1 MSKRIIS
8 FVLAMLI
15 VVSGVASASAVTDND
30 GLIELSVSSYSSD
43 YWSGDMANIISNR
56 FGNDYIQTTTN
67 DDGEIKTEQIKGTG
81 PYIIRSKVV
90 YNLGDRF
97 EISFNTNSDNQN
109 PNSNNRMVFEFG
121 NLTVAYFS
129 YGSHTDDNHGVAR
142 VYYGANILTLGGS
155 AISYNTASNK
165 LIGETGDIGIN
176 TKSYVIK
183 FDSGNFEFYCDNALA
198 FSIDAADFDSNYDF
212 TAVRPAVMVYK
223 RSSVWTNG
231 MYSSSL
237 NIKAEIDGNSVNSLI
252 GGMTVDSLTYNDIA
266 NVSALRNWYDALS
279 DVEKAK
285 VTDYNNLVALES
297 RAKELEAEHLNGLIA
312 AIDVSNLKLK
322 DKGTVVSYRNQ
333 YDALSDAQKLLV
345 TDYDNL
351 VAAEAEIVRLEILK
365 ADTDAANIVNA
376 EILAMGE
383 ITYKNYLAVKD
394 ARGSYEK
401 LTAQGKTL
409 VADYAVLTAA
419 EETVKNL
426 RKQVNYRLVNSMI
439 EALPDTVTMANDD
452 AVFNAVGAYSL
463 LCTAEQCLVVDRNK
477 LIDDAATL
485 VKLEAD
491 NNTMISPK
499 IVSLKQL
506 GQSYNGGVLPNADGY
521 YFGEDDTT
529 VDIYEGDTVKP
540 GVYWSNCLY
549 EIEYNDDG
557 SIKSSKGTGTCYNVT
572 TNAGGNWWG
581 SSFQPLSNGATRNA
595 RVGELNYYNTNI
607 GKDVLLAHCVVK
619 ERPTYEYDK
628 LFDVAMNVRL
638 MIASIPKEYSKIT
651 EDDRYIVESANAAY
665 GDLNSY
671 DIDEVHEIRYLIN
684 AEKTLKGIHID
695 DEKYDYV
702 STLAG
707 DINND
712 YKVNSIDLL
721 MLEMHILDIAKVVDT
736 DRCDINA
743 DKVIDS
749 ADLLALQSY
758 LIGVSN
764 L

>member
-8 FVLAMLI
+8 LVLALL
-15 VVSGVASASAVTDND
+15 VATTGVASASAAIDTE
-30 GLIELSVSSYSSD
+30 GLTVLASSGYSSY
-43 YWSGDMANIISNR
+43 YWSGDTANIIADR
-56 FGNDYIQTTTN
+56 FGNDYVETTVT
-67 DDGEIKTEQIKGTG
+67 DDGEIKTNQIKGAG

-90 YNLGDRF
+90 YNLGDKF
-97 EISFNTNSDNQN
+97 EIAFNTNCDNQN
-109 PNSNNRMVFEFG
+109 PNSNNRLVFEFG
-121 NLTVAYFS
+121 DLTIAYFS
-129 YGSHTDDNHGVAR
+129 YGSGTNDNHGVAR
-142 VYYGANILTLGGS
+142 VYYGADILTLGGT
-155 AISYNTASNK
+155 AISYNTASDK
-165 LIGETGDIGIN
+165 LLGESDDIGIN
-176 TKSYVIK
+176 TKSFVIK
-183 FDSGNFEFYCDNALA
+183 FDSGNLECYCENKL
-198 FSIDAADFDSNYDF
+198 FLSVDAADFDTNYDF

-223 RSSVWTNG
+223 RSSVWSNG
-231 MYSSSL
+231 MYTNSM
-237 NIKAEIDGNSVNSLI
+237 NIKANIDGASVNSLI
-252 GGMTVDSLTYNDIA
+252 GAITVDGLTYNDIA
-266 NVSALRNWYDALS
+266 NVTSLRNWYDALS
-279 DVEKAK
+279 ESEKSK
-285 VTDYNNLVALES
+285 VTNYENLVALEA
-297 RAKELEAEHLNGLIA
+297 RALEIEAEHLNGLIA
-312 AIDVSNLKLK
+312 AVDVSKLKLK
-322 DKGTVVSYRNQ
+322 DKITIVSYREQ
-333 YDALSDAQKLLV
+333 YDALTDSQKQLV
-345 TDYDNL
+345 VDYDNL

-365 ADTDAANIVNA
+365 ADTDAANIVNE

-383 ITYKNYLAVKD
+383 ITYKNYPAVKD

-419 EETVKNL
+419 EETVKSL

-439 EALPDTVTMANDD
+439 KALPDTVTMANDD
-452 AVFNAVGAYSL
+452 AVFKAVGAYSL
-463 LCTAEQCLVVDRNK
+463 LCTAEQRLVVNTNK
-477 LIDDAATL
+477 LMDDAATL
-485 VKLEAD
+485 VKLEAA
-491 NNTMISPK
+491 NNTLISPK

-506 GQSYNGGVLPNADGY
+506 GESYNGGVLPNADGY

-549 EIEYNDDG
+549 DIEYNDDG

-595 RVGELNYYNTNI
+595 SVGELNYYNTNNGI
-607 GKDVLLAHCVVK
+607 LLARCVVK

-628 LFDVAMNVRL
+628 LFNVAMNVRL

-665 GDLNSY
+665 AELNSY

-712 YKVNSIDLL
+712 YKVNSVDLL
-721 MLEMHILDIAKVVDT
+721 LLEMHILDIAKVVDA

-758 LIGVSN
+758 LIGVSD

>member
-1 MSKRIIS
+1 
-8 FVLAMLI
+8 
-15 VVSGVASASAVTDND
+15 
-30 GLIELSVSSYSSD
+30 
-43 YWSGDMANIISNR
+43 
-56 FGNDYIQTTTN
+56 
-67 DDGEIKTEQIKGTG
+67 
-81 PYIIRSKVV
+81 
-90 YNLGDRF
+90 
-97 EISFNTNSDNQN
+97 
-109 PNSNNRMVFEFG
+109 
-121 NLTVAYFS
+121 
-129 YGSHTDDNHGVAR
+129 
-142 VYYGANILTLGGS
+142 
-155 AISYNTASNK
+155 
-165 LIGETGDIGIN
+165 
-176 TKSYVIK
+176 
-183 FDSGNFEFYCDNALA
+183 
-198 FSIDAADFDSNYDF
+198 
-212 TAVRPAVMVYK
+212 
-223 RSSVWTNG
+223 
-231 MYSSSL
+231 
-237 NIKAEIDGNSVNSLI
+237 
-252 GGMTVDSLTYNDIA
+252 
-266 NVSALRNWYDALS
+266 
-279 DVEKAK
+279 
-285 VTDYNNLVALES
+285 
-297 RAKELEAEHLNGLIA
+297 
-312 AIDVSNLKLK
+312 
-322 DKGTVVSYRNQ
+322 
-333 YDALSDAQKLLV
+333 
-345 TDYDNL
+345 
-351 VAAEAEIVRLEILK
+351 
-365 ADTDAANIVNA
+365 
-376 EILAMGE
+376 MGE
-383 ITYKNYLAVKD
+383 ITYKNYPAVKD

-419 EETVKNL
+419 EETVKSL

-452 AVFNAVGAYSL
+452 AVFKAVGAYSL
-463 LCTAEQCLVVDRNK
+463 LCTAEQRLVVNTNK
-477 LIDDAATL
+477 LMDDAATL
-485 VKLEAD
+485 VKLEAA
-491 NNTMISPK
+491 NNTLISPK

-506 GQSYNGGVLPNADGY
+506 GESYNGGVLPNADGY

-549 EIEYNDDG
+549 DIEYNDDG

-595 RVGELNYYNTNI
+595 SVGELNYYNTNNGI
-607 GKDVLLAHCVVK
+607 LLAHCVVK

-628 LFDVAMNVRL
+628 LFNVAMNVRL

-665 GDLNSY
+665 AELNSY

-712 YKVNSIDLL
+712 YKVNSVDLL
-721 MLEMHILDIAKVVDT
+721 LLEMHILDIAKVVDA

-758 LIGVSN
+758 LIGVSD

>member
-8 FVLAMLI
+8 LVLALL
-15 VVSGVASASAVTDND
+15 VATTCVASASAAIDTE
-30 GLIELSVSSYSSD
+30 GLTVLASSGYSSD
-43 YWSGDMANIISNR
+43 YWSGDTSNIISGR
-56 FGNDYIQTTTN
+56 FGNDYVETTVT
-67 DDGEIKTEQIKGTG
+67 DDGEIKTNQIKGAG
-81 PYIIRSKVV
+81 PYIIRSKIV
-90 YNLGDRF
+90 YNLGDKF
-97 EISFNTNSDNQN
+97 EIAFNTNCDNQN
-109 PNSNNRMVFEFG
+109 PNSNNRLVFEFG
-121 NLTVAYFS
+121 DLTIAYFS
-129 YGSHTDDNHGVAR
+129 YGSGTNDNHGIAR
-142 VYYGANILTLGGS
+142 VYYGTDILTLGGT
-155 AISYNTASNK
+155 AISYNTTSDK
-165 LIGETGDIGIN
+165 LLGESGDIGIN
-176 TKSYVIK
+176 AKSFVIK
-183 FDSGNFEFYCDNALA
+183 FDNGNLECYCGEEL
-198 FSIDAADFDSNYDF
+198 FLSVDAADFDTNYDF

-223 RSSVWTNG
+223 RSSVWSNG
-231 MYSSSL
+231 MYSNSM
-237 NIKAEIDGNSVNSLI
+237 NIKANIDGASVNSLI
-252 GGMTVDSLTYNDIA
+252 GEITVDGLTYNDIA
-266 NVSALRNWYDALS
+266 NVAILRNWYDALS
-279 DVEKAK
+279 ESEKSK
-285 VTDYNNLVALES
+285 VTNYENLVALET
-297 RAKELEAEHLNGLIA
+297 RALEIEAEHLNGLIA
-312 AIDVSNLKLK
+312 AVDVSELKLK
-322 DKGTVVSYRNQ
+322 DKITIVSYREQ
-333 YDALSDAQKLLV
+333 YDALTDSQKQLIV
-345 TDYDNL
+345 DYDNL

-365 ADTDAANIVNA
+365 ADTDAANIVNE

-419 EETVKNL
+419 EEAVKSL

-439 EALPDTVTMANDD
+439 EDLPDTVTMSNDD
-452 AVFNAVGAYSL
+452 AVFKAVGAYSL
-463 LCTAEQCLVVDRNK
+463 LCTAEQRLVVNTNK
-477 LIDDAATL
+477 LMDDAVTL
-485 VKLEAD
+485 VKLEAA
-491 NNTMISPK
+491 NNTLISPK

-506 GQSYNGGVLPNADGY
+506 GESYNGGVLPNSDGY

-572 TNAGGNWWG
+572 TNTKGNWWG

-595 RVGELNYYNTNI
+595 SVGELNYYNTNNGI
-607 GKDVLLAHCVVK
+607 LLAHCVVK
-619 ERPTYEYDK
+619 ERPEYEYNE

-651 EDDRYIVESANAAY
+651 EDDRYIVESVNAAY
-665 GDLNSY
+665 AELNSY

-721 MLEMHILDIAKVVDT
+721 LLEMHILDIAKVVDT
-736 DRCDINA
+736 DRCDINV

-749 ADLLALQSY
+749 ADLLALQAY
-758 LIGVSN
+758 LIGISD